1 VVSSSKLTSR
11 LKGRSET
18 PLRAEKRNSTKEL
31 LRKMEEDVGF
41 YKKVKAALAE
51 KDKEEADSSD
61 SSAQSRQRANLD
73 SSNHT
78 SPSLPPQVPTTEKL
92 YVSRT
97 PDSPRALKSDISNGT
112 LQTGSIM
119 TNSSNE
125 HESISQGRFLVRPR
139 SADYCD

>member
-1 VVSSSKLTSR
+1 
-11 LKGRSET
+11 
-18 PLRAEKRNSTKEL
+18 
-31 LRKMEEDVGF
+31 MEEDVGF

-51 KDKEEADSSD
+51 KDKKEAADSSD
-61 SSAQSRQRANLD
+61 SSAQSRQRAHLD

-78 SPSLPPQVPTTEKL
+78 SPSLPPQIPTTEKL

-97 PDSPRALKSDISNGT
+97 PDSPRGLKSDISNGT

-125 HESISQGRFLVRPR
+125 HESIPQGRFLIRPR
-139 SADYCD
+139 SVDYCD